1 MSFSF
6 STTAGSSQ
14 STAKPRLEGNLIH
27 PVKFESCKAE
37 DIVGK
42 KDPTMTY
49 KVLKFRYS
57 NDDGTFEHSIFEPRE
72 SDFKRTETE
81 YTDKTGKVNKIPQ
94 PSGVESMMLFFKH
107 NIDTFVPAIAK
118 EIDEKKRELTAKDW
132 DGLRKLV
139 VAIME
144 KGIGVEAQIK
154 LLKNK
159 DGEATF
165 PGFFTGLTK
174 EGNAYVKNNF
184 IGKKLQFSTYEADR
198 IKKEST
204 AKPTSAESYDSM
216 DIKESAADDSPL
228 DLNFDVAGL

>member
-1 MSFSF
+1 
-6 STTAGSSQ
+6 
-14 STAKPRLEGNLIH
+14 
-27 PVKFESCKAE
+27 
-37 DIVGK
+37 
-42 KDPTMTY
+42 
-49 KVLKFRYS
+49 
-57 NDDGTFEHSIFEPRE
+57 
-72 SDFKRTETE
+72 
-81 YTDKTGKVNKIPQ
+81 
-94 PSGVESMMLFFKH
+94 
-107 NIDTFVPAIAK
+107 
-118 EIDEKKRELTAKDW
+118 
-132 DGLRKLV
+132 
-139 VAIME
+139 
-144 KGIGVEAQIK
+144 
-154 LLKNK
+154 LKNK